1 MARVRTIIFGN
12 SGEATYVARKYV
24 WSGMRVFPDQGAV
37 EVVASPWSQARV
49 IARDASGRT
58 RGEAVVDTG
67 SASVARG
74 MIGDGRPLTSGDV
87 VSLAVDGIEV
97 EWILPELWIDWSV
110 NRAVMGSSA
119 RRRDTQLV
127 ALFADGATETIV
139 PQWTTDTHFTVSIEA
154 MRQLERAATSNITG
168 IRVTVNLAPMCDVI
182 VQTDGFDSS
191 VRGRWIYLP

>member
-1 MARVRTIIFGN
+1 
-12 SGEATYVARKYV
+12 
-24 WSGMRVFPDQGAV
+24 
-37 EVVASPWSQARV
+37 
-49 IARDASGRT
+49 
-58 RGEAVVDTG
+58 
-67 SASVARG
+67 
-74 MIGDGRPLTSGDV
+74 LTSGDV

-191 VRGRWIYLP
+191 VRGRWIYLPFSLRRR